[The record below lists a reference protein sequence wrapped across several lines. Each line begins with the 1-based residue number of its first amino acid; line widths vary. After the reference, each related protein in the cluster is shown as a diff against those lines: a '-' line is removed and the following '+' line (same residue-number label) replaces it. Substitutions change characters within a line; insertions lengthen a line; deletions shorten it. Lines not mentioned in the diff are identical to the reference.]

1 MTGQAEQFRE
11 IMDQGHSA
19 AWDQSWEAAA
29 AHYRDA
35 LEIDPE
41 NPQALNSLGLALYE
55 LQRYDEALK
64 YYSKAAT
71 IAQDDPVPLEKV
83 AQLSERIGNFGN
95 ARKASLRAADMY
107 MGRRDAQKVIE
118 NLSRVTRIDP
128 DNVTAHSKLA
138 VIYEHL
144 GRKQQ
149 AVIEYLAVA
158 SLMQHAGDLKKA
170 LQSIEHALKL
180 SPSSNEAHQALSLL
194 KESKPLPKPSRSRG
208 ATSPLQSAQVP
219 QLEAPAASKSSR
231 LDPIAEARH
240 KALGALAAILFEQ
253 PENEQ
258 VDHSSTR
265 RGLGSIVRGAT
276 PATFT
281 KQEDQAVVKL
291 HLNQAIDLQTR
302 GDRVQAATELER
314 AIEAGLE
321 HAAAYFNLG
330 LLRSEGER
338 LESAMR
344 YLQRA
349 VKHPDYALAARLLLG
364 QLMRQM
370 DRTREA
376 TIEYLEALKWADA
389 QVVPEEQADELI
401 QLYEPIIEGQ
411 SQLIDEHEQVRLME
425 SISELLV
432 RKDWQ
437 ENLANAR
444 KDLPGADGS
453 GPPIPLGEILTE
465 ARSSQVVDAIS
476 SIHQLARNGH
486 IRTAMEEAYFA
497 LQDAP
502 TYLPLHIYLGELML
516 KREQLNEAIE
526 KFTMIAQTYSVR
538 GEANRAVELLRRIV
552 RLAPMDLQARRR
564 LIEQL
569 IARGQMNEA
578 LQEYLDLAEVNYN
591 LADLVKARETY
602 EEALRMAQNYRIDR
616 DLRVQIMH
624 QIADI
629 DLQSLDWRQAMRVY
643 EQIRDLQLDDKRAR
657 ARLIELNF
665 RLGQSRQAFT
675 EINNYGEYLS
685 SAGQSD
691 QMIPFL
697 EELVRENPEQLD
709 LHRRLAES
717 YVQDGRK
724 KEAIKQ
730 LDEVGER
737 QLEAGDQAGA
747 AQTIQSILA
756 LEPSNRGDYE
766 QLLQQLKG

>member
-1 MTGQAEQFRE
+1 
-11 IMDQGHSA
+11 MDQGHSA

-35 LEIDPE
+35 LGIEPE

-55 LQRYDEALK
+55 MQRFDEALK

-71 IAQDDPVPLEKV
+71 IAPDDPVPFEKV
-83 AQLSERIGNFGN
+83 AQLSEHVGNFGN
-95 ARKASLRAADMY
+95 ARKASLRAAEMY
-107 MGRRDAQKVIE
+107 MERRDAQKVIE

-128 DNVTAHSKLA
+128 DNLTGHSKLA

-158 SLMQHAGDLKKA
+158 SLMQRAGEMKKA
-170 LQSIEHALKL
+170 LQAIHHALKI

-194 KESKPLPKPSRSRG
+194 KESKPLPRPSRSRG

-219 QLEAPAASKSSR
+219 QLESLAASKSPS
-231 LDPIAEARH
+231 LDPVAEARH

-253 PENEQ
+253 PENGEGERT
-258 VDHSSTR
+258 STK
-265 RGLGSIVRGAT
+265 RGLGAIVKGAS
-276 PATFT
+276 PAIFT
-281 KQEDQAVVKL
+281 KQEDQAVVKM

-302 GDRVQAATELER
+302 GDRVQAASELER

-370 DRTREA
+370 DRTGEA
-376 TIEYLEALKWADA
+376 TVEYLEALKLADA
-389 QVVPEEQADELI
+389 QVVPQEQADELI

-411 SQLIDEHEQVRLME
+411 SQQIDEHEQIRLIN

-437 ENLANAR
+437 ENLAHAR
-444 KDLPGADGS
+444 KDLPGGDG
-453 GPPIPLGEILTE
+453 GPPMPLGEILTE
-465 ARSSQVVDAIS
+465 ARSSHVVDAIS
-476 SIHQLARNGH
+476 NIHQLARNGH

-516 KREQLNEAIE
+516 KRERLKEAIE
-526 KFTMIAQTYSVR
+526 KFNVIAQTYSVR

-569 IARGQMNEA
+569 VARGQMNEA

-591 LADLVKARETY
+591 LADLVKAKETY
-602 EEALRMAQNYRIDR
+602 EEALRMANTSRIDR
-616 DLRVQIMH
+616 ALRVQIMH

-643 EQIRDLQLDDKRAR
+643 EQIRDLQPDDKRAR

-675 EINNYGEYLS
+675 EINNYGDYLS
-685 SAGQSD
+685 SADKSEQ
-691 QMIPFL
+691 IVPFL

-709 LHRRLAES
+709 LHRRLAEV
-717 YVQDGRK
+717 YVQDGRT

-747 AQTIQSILA
+747 AQTIQAILA
-756 LEPSNRGDYE
+756 LNPSNRGDYE
-766 QLLQQLKG
+766 QLLQQLK

>member
-1 MTGQAEQFRE
+1 
-11 IMDQGHSA
+11 MDKGHSA
-19 AWDQSWEAAA
+19 AWDQSWDHAASY
-29 AHYRDA
+29 YREA
-35 LEIDPE
+35 LEIEPD

-55 LQRYDEALK
+55 SQQFDEALK

-71 IAQDDPVPLEKV
+71 IVPDDPVPLEKV
-83 AQLSERIGNFGN
+83 AQLSERVGNFGN
-95 ARKASLRAADMY
+95 ARKASLRAAEMY
-107 MGRRDAQKVIE
+107 MERRDAQKVIE

-128 DNVTAHSKLA
+128 DNLTAHSKLA

-158 SLMQHAGDLKKA
+158 SLMQHAGEVKKA
-170 LQSIEHALKL
+170 FQAIDHALKI

-194 KESKPLPKPSRSRG
+194 KESKQLPKPTRSRG
-208 ATSPLQSAQVP
+208 ATSPLQTAHVP
-219 QLEAPAASKSSR
+219 QLDAPAGSKGSR
-231 LDPIAEARH
+231 LDPVEEARH
-240 KALGALAAILFEQ
+240 NALGALAAILFEQ

-258 VDHSSTR
+258 ADRSPAK
-265 RGLGSIVRGAT
+265 RGLGAIVRGAS
-276 PATFT
+276 PAIFT

-291 HLNQAIDLQTR
+291 HLNQAIDLQTK
-302 GDRVQAATELER
+302 GDRVQAAAELER

-321 HAAAYFNLG
+321 HAAAYFDLG

-364 QLMRQM
+364 RLLRQM
-370 DRTREA
+370 GRAQEA
-376 TIEYLEALKWADA
+376 TIEYLEALKLADA
-389 QVVPEEQADELI
+389 QVVPEHQADELL

-411 SQLIDEHEQVRLME
+411 SQLIDEHEQSRLMD
-425 SISELLV
+425 SISELLL

-437 ENLANAR
+437 ENLAHAR
-444 KDLPGADGS
+444 KDLPGSNGE

-516 KREQLNEAIE
+516 KREQLPEAIE
-526 KFTMIAQTYSVR
+526 KFTIIAQTYSVR

-552 RLAPMDLQARRR
+552 KLAPMDMLARKR

-569 IARGQMNEA
+569 IARGQLKEA
-578 LQEYLDLAEVNYN
+578 LQEYLDLAEVFYN

-602 EEALRMAQNYRIDR
+602 EEALRLAQTSKVDR
-616 DLRVQIMH
+616 ALRVQIMH

-643 EQIRDLQLDDKRAR
+643 EQIRDLKPDDKRAR

-665 RLGQSRQAFT
+665 RLAQSRQAFI
-675 EINNYGEYLS
+675 EIKDYSDYLS
-685 SAGQSD
+685 SVNQLD
-691 QMIPFL
+691 QFTPFL
-697 EELVRENPEQLD
+697 EELARENPEQLD
-709 LHRRLAES
+709 LHRKLAEN
-717 YVQDGRK
+717 YVKEGRTID
-724 KEAIKQ
+724 AIKQ

-747 AQTIQSILA
+747 AQTIQAILA
-756 LEPSNRGDYE
+756 LGPSNRRDYE
-766 QLLQQLKG
+766 QLLRQIGEQQ